1 MNLKVT
7 LSSILFSLSFAS
19 FAQLK
24 DTVSVKSNSF
34 YEDYFTE
41 LSQNPLYL
49 SQYKIK
55 DFTQTQ
61 VEYQNKNL
69 KFKRRQ
75 TAGSTDAFRFTTQGI
90 YNYSSKLRVFGNFAV
105 SKILE
110 DDLGFNFSSKRT
122 EDQIILAPNYYYAP
136 KAGNW
141 DTQKYAL
148 EGGATYSFD
157 NGLLLGT
164 VINYANEKHYRKVD
178 PRPEILVHNLFVK
191 GFLGYTYKQ
200 HKVNGYLGIGKNT
213 EESNI
218 IYVDKLL
225 NAPTLEDT
233 FIRFNSGYGYNSF
246 NASYNNY
253 MFRGIT
259 NLWGAGYQF
268 NQNKNSFTLN
278 YQYSK
283 LLEDLYQKTILTS
296 GTSEILL
303 DKSKISHKYRDITHL
318 TNFSYK
324 YDGDKVDFASQAYF
338 KFSKKENY
346 SLLALGQNFRY
357 VENTFGLD
365 NKIIKREN
373 GRTQYA
379 FNFGA
384 KYSRNIIKDLLT
396 VVDKKIHYLE
406 LSLNANTD
414 LFKNERNRINT
425 EVYFKHYNSL
435 SNHLN
440 YNASGSNTTFGNQV
454 ITNDH
459 GYDVTSK
466 LTTGLQVNYDITF
479 KKCDLRIFGLYQ
491 SLFATGQQYKEFTS
505 NLINK
510 PNQTGTI
517 GLAIIY

>member
-7 LSSILFSLSFAS
+7 LSSILISLSCTT

-24 DTVSVKSNSF
+24 DTVSVKSNAF

-61 VEYQNKNL
+61 IEYQNKDLN
-69 KFKRRQ
+69 FKRRQ
-75 TAGSTDAFRFTTQGI
+75 AAGKTDAFKFSTQGI
-90 YNYSSKLRVFGNFAV
+90 YNYSSKLRVFGNFSV

-136 KAGNW
+136 KTGNW
-141 DTQKYAL
+141 DIQKYAL
-148 EGGATYSFD
+148 EAGSTYAFDSGFILGAV
-157 NGLLLGT
+157 L
-164 VINYANEKHYRKVD
+164 NYANEKHYRKID
-178 PRPEILVHNLFVK
+178 PRPEILVHNILAK
-191 GFLGYTYKQ
+191 GYLGYTYKN
-200 HKVNGYLGIGKNT
+200 HKINGYIGIGKNT
-213 EESNI
+213 EESDI

-225 NAPTLEDT
+225 NAPTLEET

-259 NLWGAGYQF
+259 NVWGAGYQF

-283 LLEDLYQKTILTS
+283 LLEDLYQKTILSS
-296 GTSEILL
+296 GTSELLL
-303 DKSKISHKYRDITHL
+303 DDKKITHKYRDITHL
-318 TNFSYK
+318 TNFSYL
-324 YDGDKVDFASQAYF
+324 YDGDNVDFTTKGYY

-346 SLLALGQNFRY
+346 SLLAQGQNFRY

-373 GRTQYA
+373 GKTLYA
-379 FNFGA
+379 FAFGA
-384 KYSRNIIKDLLT
+384 TYSRNIIKDLLT

-406 LSLNANTD
+406 LSLQANTD
-414 LFKNERNRINT
+414 LFKNDKNRINT
-425 EVYFKHYNSL
+425 EVYFKHYNAL
-435 SNHLN
+435 SNHLY
-440 YNASGSNTTFGNQV
+440 YNPSGSNTTFGNQV

-466 LTTGLQVNYDITF
+466 LTTGLQVNYDITL
-479 KKCDLRIFGLYQ
+479 KKCDLRIFGSYQ
-491 SLFATGQQYKEFTS
+491 SLFATGNQYKEFTS
-505 NLINK
+505 NLIDK